1 MHKLPNGGKFKK
13 MYSGGEKHRKGVTFL
28 KSKKIIKSVVS
39 YQTTSERHITLTIS
53 GRKRD
58 LFLHQIY
65 APNLGDADEQ
75 VESSYKSIK
84 TETKQ

>member
-1 MHKLPNGGKFKK
+1 M
-13 MYSGGEKHRKGVTFL
+13 
-28 KSKKIIKSVVS
+28 S
-39 YQTTSERHITLTIS
+39 YQSISERHITLTIS

-65 APNLGDADEQ
+65 APNLDDADEQ